1 MGETHTF
8 RDDLSQPGKLRA
20 IRIIVDN
27 LCSLTKQQ
35 MVNVKWAKV
44 SHIHIFIILKI
55 LKGHSKNR

>member
-27 LCSLTKQQ
+27 LCSLTKQK
-35 MVNVKWAKV
+35 MVNVKWAEV
-44 SHIHIFIILKI
+44 SHIHIFII
-55 LKGHSKNR
+55 